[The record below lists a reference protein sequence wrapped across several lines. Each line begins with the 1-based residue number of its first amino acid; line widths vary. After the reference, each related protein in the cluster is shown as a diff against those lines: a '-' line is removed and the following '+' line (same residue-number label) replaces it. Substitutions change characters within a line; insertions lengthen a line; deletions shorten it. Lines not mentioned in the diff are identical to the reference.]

1 MDALACLLLS
11 CASAL
16 LGFWLALD
24 SDDDELSAISYQPSA
39 GEEDPGAFSG

>member
-24 SDDDELSAISYQPSA
+24 SDGDEPADDREWTR
-39 GEEDPGAFSG
+39 